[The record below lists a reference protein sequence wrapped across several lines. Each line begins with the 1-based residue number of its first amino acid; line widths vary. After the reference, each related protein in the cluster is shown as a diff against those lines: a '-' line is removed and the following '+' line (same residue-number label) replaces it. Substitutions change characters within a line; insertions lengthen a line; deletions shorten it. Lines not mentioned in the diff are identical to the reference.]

1 MGSLSNSKL
10 PVIDFSS
17 ENLESAG
24 TSGWV
29 SKCKDILKAL
39 EEYGCFVAVY
49 NNVPLQLHVDLF
61 NVLEELFDLPLETKR
76 KNVSDIPFTGY
87 VEIEPTRPFYE
98 SMGISHVEMLE
109 GNKDFTKTMWPKG
122 NDNFCKIVH
131 SFSKAVEDLH
141 KMAVKMIFDGYGM
154 EKNYQSHMEL
164 TTYFS
169 RLVNYIIPQLNENE
183 TKLGLYPHT
192 DKSFL
197 TILHQND
204 VNGLEIQTKNGEW
217 VDVDLSSSSNFLV
230 MAGEGIM
237 GWSNNRIDACDHR
250 VTINRK
256 EKRLSIGLFSY
267 VKGIIKVPEEFVDE
281 EHPLM
286 YKPFD
291 HIGLVHFFGTPEGH
305 KQHRT
310 LKAYSGL

>member
-1 MGSLSNSKL
+1 MVAFPR
-10 PVIDFSS
+10 PVIDFSR
-17 ENLESAG
+17 ENLEAAR
-24 TSGWV
+24 TSGWA
-29 SKCKDILKAL
+29 SRCKDVLKAL

-49 NNVPLQLHVDLF
+49 NNVPLQLHADLF

-76 KNVSDIPFTGY
+76 KNVSDIPFAGY

-131 SFSKAVEDLH
+131 SFSKAVEELH
-141 KMAVKMIFDGYGM
+141 KGSGKSYIKLHGEEDDSRWLWDGK
-154 EKNYQSHMEL
+154 ER
-164 TTYFS
+164 T
-169 RLVNYIIPQLNENE
+169 I
-183 TKLGLYPHT
+183 KLGLYPASYGQKFPYH
-192 DKSFL
+192 

-204 VNGLEIQTKNGEW
+204 VNGWEIQTKNGEW
-217 VDVDLSSSSNFLV
+217 VDVDLSSSSKFLV

-291 HIGLVHFFGTPEGH
+291 HIGLVHFFGTPEVH